1 MLMAQGL
8 SSVIDFLKSI
18 PEYVWILLGVLIAGV
33 LPWIGIYVQLRHD
46 SKERSIS
53 LLRDTYLS
61 AIEKFSQQINY
72 LANFYNTDENPPDGY
87 IDAISKLN
95 ILGTEETI
103 KAVNTFNDFLIKV
116 LLNIYP
122 LKEKIKY
129 LQMGNKGLD
138 TLRQEMSQKANKALQ
153 DMEEYNLRGVHE
165 PAKWDVIQ
173 NNFDYAQVRQS
184 ELMSEYKKNLDEIIK
199 LTDGLALNCQQK
211 AQLAEE
217 LLIPIITAIKKELGI
232 TFDEHAY
239 REMMAISNKKW
250 KQNLQEHIVS
260 RKKVLDEFIEKWSSA
275 LSE

>member
-1 MLMAQGL
+1 MAQDPNSL
-8 SSVIDFLKSI
+8 IDFVSAI

-46 SKERSIS
+46 SKERRTS

-72 LANFYNTDENPPDGY
+72 LANFYNTDENPPEGY

-95 ILGTEETI
+95 ILGTDETI
-103 KAVNTFNDFLIKV
+103 KAVNTFNDLLIKV

-129 LQMGNKGLD
+129 LQMGNKGLE
-138 TLRQEMSQKANKALQ
+138 TLRQEQSQKANKALQ
-153 DMEEYNLRGVHE
+153 DMEEYNLRGVQE
-165 PAKWDVIQ
+165 PTKWSVIQ
-173 NNFDYAQVRQS
+173 SNFDIAQVRQS
-184 ELMSEYKKNLDEIIK
+184 ELMSEYKKKLDEIIE
-199 LTDGLALNCQQK
+199 LTDELAINCQQK

-232 TFDEHAY
+232 TFDEQAY

-250 KQNLQEHIVS
+250 KENLQEHIAS
-260 RKKVLDEFIEKWSSA
+260 RKEEYEEFFNK
-275 LSE
+275 